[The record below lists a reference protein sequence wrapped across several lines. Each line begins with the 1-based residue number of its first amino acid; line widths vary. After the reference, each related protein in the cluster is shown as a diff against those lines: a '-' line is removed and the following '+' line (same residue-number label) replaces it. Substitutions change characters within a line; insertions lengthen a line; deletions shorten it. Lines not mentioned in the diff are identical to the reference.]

1 MTQSA
6 SGSAIVQVF
15 QAPRMSIA
23 LRWLAASC
31 LFLILWVGVQMAI
44 VFIVPHP
51 VPIDVIRWPWYFVR
65 SHLLF
70 SSVAAVAF
78 GGVISTR
85 WKYAGIAAA
94 AGFLIIRTTWSF
106 LAYRLME
113 GRYPDIHAPAWPAYI
128 HSNWPRV
135 FDWTF
140 AALLA
145 SMILSAISTYRRLPP
160 ATSKR

>member
-1 MTQSA
+1 MIRSTTN
-6 SGSAIVQVF
+6 SAIAKFF
-15 QAPRMSIA
+15 QSRRMSLA

-31 LFLILWVGVQMAI
+31 LFLILWVSVQIAI
-44 VFIVPHP
+44 AFIVPHP

-65 SHLLF
+65 SHLLY

-78 GGVISTR
+78 GGVMSTR
-85 WKYAGIAAA
+85 WKYAGIVAAF
-94 AGFLIIRTTWSF
+94 GFLIIRSTWSF

-113 GRYPDIHAPAWPAYI
+113 GRYPGIHAPEWPAYI

-135 FDWTF
+135 LDWTF

-145 SMILSAISTYRRLPP
+145 SLILSAISTYRRLPP
-160 ATSKR
+160 ATNKP